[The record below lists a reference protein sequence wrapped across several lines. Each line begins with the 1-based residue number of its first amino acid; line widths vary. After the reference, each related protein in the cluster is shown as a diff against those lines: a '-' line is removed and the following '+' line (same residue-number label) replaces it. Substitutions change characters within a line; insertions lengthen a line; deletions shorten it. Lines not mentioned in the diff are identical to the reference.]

1 MNNRALIKVL
11 IALSS
16 IPVRTLDSILFLVAG
31 SGESEEIKSLTLRK
45 FFLRPETP
53 DNSAMTAH
61 TDEVD
66 DDDKDDDDT
75 SSGETSEVIEFQ
87 EFKVTPKVKAYF
99 ESRLTKSEPKRTSS
113 DSENPLK
120 KKGKTL
126 ANPKKKRKSVE
137 TKTAGSVNKKRRKD
151 SVSADISKTKRK
163 SKS

>member
-1 MNNRALIKVL
+1 MHSCI
-11 IALSS
+11 SW
-16 IPVRTLDSILFLVAG
+16 LFLVAG

-45 FFLRPETP
+45 FFLRPESQ

-61 TDEVD
+61 TNGVD

-99 ESRLTKSEPKRTSS
+99 ESRLTKSEPKRTH
-113 DSENPLK
+113 SENLLTKKWKTLGNAK
-120 KKGKTL
+120 KKT
-126 ANPKKKRKSVE
+126 KSVE

-163 SKS
+163 SKSE